1 MILKD
6 LVDYGLTER
15 EAKTYL
21 ALLELEI
28 GSAQEIANKSGV
40 NRSTTYV
47 TLESLKKSGLVSI
60 ADSET
65 VRHYVATPPEA
76 ILRSAEDMAVNQQ
89 NILRKIQTILPD
101 MKALY
106 KGTKK
111 KPSIKVFE
119 GKAGLISAF
128 EDTLNTHEKLIR
140 VTSAVGNLGR
150 IIPTY
155 LAEYIQKR
163 FKSGIRMQGI
173 HPNDE
178 ATKNLIMISPK
189 NFDTPVLI
197 PMEKY
202 KFPADMAIYDN
213 KIGYM
218 SHENGGVAIII
229 ESTEMSDVMKSI
241 FDLAWKEAKRLNDNL
256 VETENTSTKITT
268 KINHKKDKKKK

>member
-111 KPSIKVFE
+111 KPWLRFLKV
-119 GKAGLISAF
+119 KP
-128 EDTLNTHEKLIR
+128 D
-140 VTSAVGNLGR
+140 
-150 IIPTY
+150 
-155 LAEYIQKR
+155 
-163 FKSGIRMQGI
+163 
-173 HPNDE
+173 
-178 ATKNLIMISPK
+178 
-189 NFDTPVLI
+189 
-197 PMEKY
+197 
-202 KFPADMAIYDN
+202 
-213 KIGYM
+213 
-218 SHENGGVAIII
+218 
-229 ESTEMSDVMKSI
+229 
-241 FDLAWKEAKRLNDNL
+241 
-256 VETENTSTKITT
+256 
-268 KINHKKDKKKK
+268 